1 MKLPITPFLDSF
13 RVGDHSGVER
23 FRSTLRRLSRVI
35 VAAAV
40 GFSVY
45 LVGLIASFW
54 LPEPK
59 REELPE

>member
-1 MKLPITPFLDSF
+1 MA
-13 RVGDHSGVER
+13 
-23 FRSTLRRLSRVI
+23 I
-35 VAAAV
+35 VAAGV

-54 LPEPK
+54 LPEPN